1 MGFPRPQMEQPMV
14 SVSFLVV
21 QEGLQGFWLFEQG
34 MERGMES
41 QKVGTRIQA
50 RVQQQVQGTG
60 HQNSEP

>member
-1 MGFPRPQMEQPMV
+1 MEQPMV

-50 RVQQQVQGTG
+50 RVQQQEQGTG
-60 HQNSEP
+60 HQNSVP